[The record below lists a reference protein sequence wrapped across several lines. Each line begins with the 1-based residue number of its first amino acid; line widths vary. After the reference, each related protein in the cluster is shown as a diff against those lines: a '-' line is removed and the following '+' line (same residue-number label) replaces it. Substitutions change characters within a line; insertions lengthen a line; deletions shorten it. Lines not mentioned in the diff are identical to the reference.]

1 QAGQARQ
8 ARQARRA
15 RKARKARHARQ
26 ARQAWRAVESAP
38 PRQAATKTQPVDA
51 PSGTKKKSTQEMAL
65 YISTA
70 LSEWGMSLSDLDD
83 IEYSVPAG
91 QITASELK
99 ARKGG

>member
-1 QAGQARQ
+1 
-8 ARQARRA
+8 
-15 RKARKARHARQ
+15 
-26 ARQAWRAVESAP
+26 
-38 PRQAATKTQPVDA
+38 
-51 PSGTKKKSTQEMAL
+51 MAL